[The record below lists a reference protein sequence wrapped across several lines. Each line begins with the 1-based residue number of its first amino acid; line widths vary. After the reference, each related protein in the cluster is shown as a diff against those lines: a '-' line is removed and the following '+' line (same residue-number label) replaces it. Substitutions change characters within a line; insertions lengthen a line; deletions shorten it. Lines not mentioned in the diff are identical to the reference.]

1 MFPRCCC
8 VALFIFN
15 FRPRCR
21 FFRHFS
27 HGAVR
32 VRSDM
37 WALMKLRWLR
47 EEWSRKSFKIFL
59 NCVFLKYH
67 ELFQVLGTRG
77 YRDRSSYCLN
87 QWPPNFLK
95 LEPILD
101 CARHF
106 CCQSS
111 TEKPIMKT
119 LLFVPFYWYRIFEKA
134 LLIEWS
140 SYCIL
145 MLLINRLHMEV

>member
-87 QWPPNFLK
+87 QWPPNFLTNFG
-95 LEPILD
+95 LR
-101 CARHF
+101 A
-106 CCQSS
+106 
-111 TEKPIMKT
+111 T
-119 LLFVPFYWYRIFEKA
+119 LLLPIFYWKGYNEDTVICSF
-134 LLIEWS
+134 LLVSNFWESI
-140 SYCIL
+140 
-145 MLLINRLHMEV
+145 INRVVLVLYTHATNK